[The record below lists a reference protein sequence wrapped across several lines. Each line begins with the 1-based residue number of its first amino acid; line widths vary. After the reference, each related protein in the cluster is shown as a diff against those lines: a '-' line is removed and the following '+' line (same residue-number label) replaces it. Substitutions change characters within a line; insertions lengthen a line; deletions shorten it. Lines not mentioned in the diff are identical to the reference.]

1 LAESTVAPSFW
12 RVIGLASRATLEE
25 SLAVPHTG
33 GPVDRVPVFFASA
46 RRVRGPPQQIFDFDQ
61 TLDDDLFDID
71 VDA

>member
-1 LAESTVAPSFW
+1 
-12 RVIGLASRATLEE
+12 
-25 SLAVPHTG
+25 
-33 GPVDRVPVFFASA
+33 VFFASA